1 MKKITKK
8 KGNNRHNI
16 IHISNINNINNKPV
30 KTSKVN
36 KEEVKKIT
44 PIYSGNKKKQIQIRN
59 PSSYRT
65 NDFNFNKSNIV
76 NTKTVTNQI
85 NNNTINLEIDNIKKN
100 QPYAQIEKNKKVYN
114 IKSGSVAQKNI
125 LINRLPSTTKKLRY
139 NNGTIGLVN
148 IGNTCYFNSAL
159 QNLKNVYPLTLFL
172 LSTYQDYDIN
182 GFTYKYCELIANLI
196 NQDIYQ
202 YFQPRDFFSKLS
214 ELVPIFRFGQQNDSN
229 FCIIYIL
236 SLLERETKQY
246 KGPNYLKDIK
256 IRNNNLFTEKKK
268 QQNEFLNEQYQNQ
281 EKNKLDEFLVKL
293 NQRRNSPIINIFY
306 GFQEDIYK
314 CNNRNCTYINFNFQ
328 GISVLNLSI
337 MNNNNIPIYT
347 LEDAIKYYQDEQI
360 HNKEKDFSCPI
371 CHKNNILTQSLI
383 ISLPKILIINFKRIG
398 EKNFYE
404 HNLDI
409 PMDLKIDYEYEY
421 ELTGFIKHIGGANS
435 GHNIGV
441 CKNFFDGI
449 WYVYDD
455 SRVFSL
461 YNSIYQN
468 NSYNNGNRID
478 TSNGFLFFYTK
489 KDCKDCII
497 DEEGIKTIK
506 NNSEK
511 LRK

>member
-1 MKKITKK
+1 MKNKIKREV
-8 KGNNRHNI
+8 NNGYKNV
-16 IHISNINNINNKPV
+16 N
-30 KTSKVN
+30 SKVN
-36 KEEVKKIT
+36 KKEEMKKNT
-44 PIYSGNKKKQIQIRN
+44 LSYSKINKKQIQIRN
-59 PSSYRT
+59 PSYRT
-65 NDFNFNKSNIV
+65 NDFNFNKSNIE
-76 NTKTVTNQI
+76 NTKTI
-85 NNNTINLEIDNIKKN
+85 NNQNNSKNINLEIVNVKN
-100 QPYAQIEKNKKVYN
+100 FQPYAQIEKNKKVNN

-125 LINRLPSTTKKLRY
+125 LINRLPSTTKNQRY
-139 NNGTIGLVN
+139 YNGTIGLEN
-148 IGNTCYFNSAL
+148 IGNTCYFNSAI

-172 LSTYQDYDIN
+172 LSTYEDYDKN

-196 NQDIYQ
+196 NQAIYQ

-246 KGPNYLKDIK
+246 IGPNYLKDIK
-256 IRNNNLFTEKKK
+256 LRNLFTEKKN
-268 QQNEFLNEQYQNQ
+268 QQNEYLYESYKNQ
-281 EKNKLDEFLVKL
+281 EKQKYNTFLSKL

-306 GFQEDIYK
+306 GIQEDIYK
-314 CNNRNCTYINFNFQ
+314 CNNRNCNFINFNFQ

-337 MNNNNIPIYT
+337 MNYNNKPIFT
-347 LEDAIKYYQDEQI
+347 LEEAIKYYQDEQI
-360 HNKEKDFSCPI
+360 HNKKKDFSCPK
-371 CHKNNILTQSLI
+371 CQKNNILTQSLI

-398 EKNFYE
+398 EKKFYA

-409 PMDLKIDYEYEY
+409 PTDLKIDNDYEY

-435 GHNIGV
+435 GHNIAV
-441 CKNFFDGI
+441 CKNFFNGL

-461 YNSIYQN
+461 YNSIY
-468 NSYNNGNRID
+468 NNGNGID
-478 TSNGFLFFYTK
+478 SSNGFLFFYAK

-497 DEEGIKTIK
+497 DEEGIQKIIINSTI
-506 NNSEK
+506 